1 MATELGLLTEIIK
14 ETDKNWRFVIE
25 NPLYDEIKYIPG
37 QLIQLATK
45 DLENPGEVIGR
56 NYSLSSWPDGSN
68 KLEIIVTNLVGGKMC
83 DYLFNRAEVGD
94 EILYRGPMGI
104 FTLPDVID
112 RDIYFVSTGSGISP
126 FRSMLNYIADNKVPT
141 KKLKLFFGTRTK
153 ADICYYEEMLE
164 LEKRI
169 PNFEYVP
176 CLSQEKWEGHNG
188 YVHTAYL
195 PELATADKKPL
206 IYYCGWT
213 KMIEEGKGYL
223 DDLGYK
229 MQEDIRIEIF
239 G

>member
-1 MATELGLLTEIIK
+1 MSELGVITEIIK

-25 NPLYDEIKYIPG
+25 NPLYDKINYIPG
-37 QLIQLATK
+37 QLIQLAIK
-45 DLENPGEVIGR
+45 DPNDPNEVIAR
-56 NYSLSSWPDGSN
+56 NYSLSSWPDGTN
-68 KLEIIVTNLVGGKMC
+68 KLEIIVTNLIGGQMC
-83 DYLFNRAEVGD
+83 DYLFNRAKVGD
-94 EILYRGPMGI
+94 EVMYRGPMGI
-104 FTLPDVID
+104 FTLPEVID

-195 PELATADKKPL
+195 PELTTADKKPL

-229 MQEDIRIEIF
+229 MQQDIRIEIF

>member
-1 MATELGLLTEIIK
+1 MSELGVITEIIK

-25 NPLYDEIKYIPG
+25 NPLYDKINYIPG
-37 QLIQLATK
+37 QLIQLAIK
-45 DLENPGEVIGR
+45 DPNDPNEVIAR
-56 NYSLSSWPDGSN
+56 NYSLSSWPDGTN
-68 KLEIIVTNLVGGKMC
+68 KLEIIVTNLVGGQMC
-83 DYLFNRAEVGD
+83 DYLFNRAKVGD
-94 EILYRGPMGI
+94 EVMYRGPMGI
-104 FTLPDVID
+104 FTLPEVID

-195 PELATADKKPL
+195 PELAIADKKPL

-229 MQEDIRIEIF
+229 MQQDIRIEIF